1 MEFRAEEFLS
11 EKVSREEVEVLKKE
25 ELLKLAEYLKIKV
38 TKQTSRVQV
47 KAEVCEKLEKEGLLS
62 ETEVGQRM
70 VNNNMREMT
79 DREYELEMKR
89 LEMQEREREKEREMQ
104 ERERE
109 KEREMQER
117 EKEREMQERERKEER
132 EMQERERKEERE
144 LKLLELKMKERE
156 LQLAFEKEIKIA
168 ELQQRTGRQ
177 ESEGKEAVRN
187 IKLVPKF
194 NEKDVEKFFL
204 HFEKLAESMEW
215 SKSIWTV
222 LLQSV
227 LIGKAQEV
235 YSALSVEQ
243 STDYDVVKNTIM
255 QAYELVPEAYRQK
268 FRSRQKGVGETY
280 VEFAREKETLF
291 DRWCSSKEVGEDYHK
306 LREVMLLEEF
316 KNSVRREVKTH
327 LEEQKVDTLRKAAK
341 MADEYELTH
350 KEEFVKKRENPYSR
364 EAQRSV
370 GYNPRME
377 SKYYSNR
384 AKVETGE
391 TKMKSKSEGK
401 VEHNERKEQKAFQG
415 PTCYHCKKKGHVM
428 SDCWFLKKADSKR
441 ATVNLVGRKA
451 SVEVKG
457 LQESSGQKETGRGNT
472 RCFES
477 FISRGSIKNE
487 KKDGGE
493 KSVVI
498 LRDTG
503 ASQTLMSSS
512 VLKVREKAS
521 EGDSVLIKGVGG
533 DYKPVPLQ
541 KVYLKSD
548 LVTGPV
554 EVGIVSEIPV
564 EGVDVVLG
572 NDLAGDRVKA
582 DPHMCKGPSIE
593 KEDSDKKSQDD
604 QGTDQA
610 YVVTRSKK
618 MKAKQETS
626 EEKNEMGME
635 NTFMNQNDGCQSD
648 DELKRSEDCEKD
660 DGEIEETKTVQSQ
673 EGKESDNESQRG
685 EDFEKDGDEIEETKA
700 VKNRKGKVAQENLKR
715 SQQKMK
721 EQYDKGIKERQLR
734 TGDKVLIMLPVPG
747 EPLRAKFCGPY
758 EVEKKVNDL
767 NYVVSTPDR
776 RKKKRLCHIN
786 MLEQNFERQDKAQV
800 ASVQRYC
807 ENANT
812 DQSEA
817 KDNQVEGE
825 EEENKEFE
833 RDMKLHNSD
842 VLRNIHLKL
851 SPLET
856 KKQEW
861 KIFESLRQEN
871 LVINLVKSEI
881 AQDYIENLG
890 HEVGRGSVK
899 KKKKEKKRKEKK
911 AKVQAIA
918 KYPEPKDKKALMRF
932 LGMAGY
938 YRKFCR
944 NFSNVVNPLTNL
956 MKKGVKFHW
965 DMNCQNAFDKVKAM
979 LMNAPVLSAPQ
990 FEKPFKIM
998 IDASDVGVGAVLLQT
1013 DERGLEHPV
1022 CYYSKKLNKHQQRY
1036 STIEKEGLGLVLALQ
1051 QFEVYI
1057 NSGKHEI
1064 EVFTDHNP
1072 LTFLGRMKNNNQRI
1086 LRWSLLLQEY
1096 NIVIKHVPG
1105 KENVIADA
1113 LSRI

>member
-1 MEFRAEEFLS
+1 M
-11 EKVSREEVEVLKKE
+11 
-25 ELLKLAEYLKIKV
+25 
-38 TKQTSRVQV
+38 
-47 KAEVCEKLEKEGLLS
+47 
-62 ETEVGQRM
+62 
-70 VNNNMREMT
+70 
-79 DREYELEMKR
+79 
-89 LEMQEREREKEREMQ
+89 
-104 ERERE
+104 
-109 KEREMQER
+109 
-117 EKEREMQERERKEER
+117 
-132 EMQERERKEERE
+132 
-144 LKLLELKMKERE
+144 KLLELKMKERE

-451 SVEVKG
+451 SMEVKG

-512 VLKVREKAS
+512 VLQVREKAS

-564 EGVDVVLG
+564 EGVDMLLG

-582 DPHMCKGPSIE
+582 DPHMCKEPSAE

-604 QGTDQA
+604 QEMYQA
-610 YVVTRSKK
+610 CVVTRSMK
-618 MKAKQETS
+618 MKEKQETN
-626 EEKNEMGME
+626 EEKNEMGLE
-635 NTFMNQNDGCQSD
+635 NTFMNQNDGCESD
-648 DELKRSEDCEKD
+648 DESKGSEDCEKD
-660 DGEIEETKTVQSQ
+660 DGESEEIRTVKSQ
-673 EGKESDNESQRG
+673 EGKDKEVKRLTCDRLVLIQDQRMDLEVRKLRKRAVTVEEAKTEPVCYFEQAGVLMRKWRPPEVPREDEWKIIYQIVLPEKYRKQVLEVAHELPTAGHLGVRKTENRIMQHFYWPKMKRDVADFCRTCHTCQMIGKPNQKIKPAPLQPITSIGEPFGRVIIDCVGPLPKSKTGNKYLLTIMCVSTRFPEAVPLRKITAPVIVNALTKFFTVFGMPKEIQTDLGSNFTSGIFQQVMHQLQIKHVTSSAYHPQSQGALERYHQTLKTMMKAYCFNNQNEWDEGIHLLLFATREVVQESLGFSPFELVFGHTVRGPLKALKEKWLNEDQ
-685 EDFEKDGDEIEETKA
+685 EKQMDLLDYVCTF
-700 VKNRKGKVAQENLKR
+700 KNRLQVACKAAQENLKR

-721 EQYDKGIKERQLR
+721 EQYDKGTKERQLR
-734 TGDKVLIMLPVPG
+734 TGDKVLILLPVPG

-776 RKKKRLCHIN
+776 RKTKRLCHIN
-786 MLEQNFERQDKAQV
+786 MLKQYFERQDKAQV

-812 DQSEA
+812 DQS
-817 KDNQVEGE
+817 KQKTIRW
-825 EEENKEFE
+825 KE
-833 RDMKLHNSD
+833 R
-842 VLRNIHLKL
+842 
-851 SPLET
+851 
-856 KKQEW
+856 
-861 KIFESLRQEN
+861 
-871 LVINLVKSEI
+871 
-881 AQDYIENLG
+881 
-890 HEVGRGSVK
+890 K
-899 KKKKEKKRKEKK
+899 KKTKS
-911 AKVQAIA
+911 
-918 KYPEPKDKKALMRF
+918 L
-932 LGMAGY
+932 
-938 YRKFCR
+938 
-944 NFSNVVNPLTNL
+944 
-956 MKKGVKFHW
+956 KG
-965 DMNCQNAFDKVKAM
+965 
-979 LMNAPVLSAPQ
+979 
-990 FEKPFKIM
+990 I
-998 IDASDVGVGAVLLQT
+998 
-1013 DERGLEHPV
+1013 
-1022 CYYSKKLNKHQQRY
+1022 
-1036 STIEKEGLGLVLALQ
+1036 
-1051 QFEVYI
+1051 
-1057 NSGKHEI
+1057 
-1064 EVFTDHNP
+1064 
-1072 LTFLGRMKNNNQRI
+1072 
-1086 LRWSLLLQEY
+1086 
-1096 NIVIKHVPG
+1096 
-1105 KENVIADA
+1105 
-1113 LSRI
+1113 

>member
-1 MEFRAEEFLS
+1 
-11 EKVSREEVEVLKKE
+11 
-25 ELLKLAEYLKIKV
+25 
-38 TKQTSRVQV
+38 
-47 KAEVCEKLEKEGLLS
+47 
-62 ETEVGQRM
+62 
-70 VNNNMREMT
+70 
-79 DREYELEMKR
+79 
-89 LEMQEREREKEREMQ
+89 
-104 ERERE
+104 
-109 KEREMQER
+109 MQER
-117 EKEREMQERERKEER
+117 EKEREKCKKE
-132 EMQERERKEERE
+132 KEERE

-268 FRSRQKGVGETY
+268 FRSRQKGIGETY

-451 SVEVKG
+451 SMEVKG

-512 VLKVREKAS
+512 VLQVREKAS

-610 YVVTRSKK
+610 CVVTRSKK
-618 MKAKQETS
+618 LKAKQETS
-626 EEKNEMGME
+626 EEKNEMGLE
-635 NTFMNQNDGCQSD
+635 NTFMN
-648 DELKRSEDCEKD
+648 R
-660 DGEIEETKTVQSQ
+660 
-673 EGKESDNESQRG
+673 
-685 EDFEKDGDEIEETKA
+685 
-700 VKNRKGKVAQENLKR
+700 
-715 SQQKMK
+715 
-721 EQYDKGIKERQLR
+721 YDR
-734 TGDKVLIMLPVPG
+734 
-747 EPLRAKFCGPY
+747 
-758 EVEKKVNDL
+758 
-767 NYVVSTPDR
+767 VS
-776 RKKKRLCHIN
+776 K
-786 MLEQNFERQDKAQV
+786 
-800 ASVQRYC
+800 
-807 ENANT
+807 
-812 DQSEA
+812 
-817 KDNQVEGE
+817 
-825 EEENKEFE
+825 
-833 RDMKLHNSD
+833 
-842 VLRNIHLKL
+842 
-851 SPLET
+851 
-856 KKQEW
+856 
-861 KIFESLRQEN
+861 
-871 LVINLVKSEI
+871 
-881 AQDYIENLG
+881 
-890 HEVGRGSVK
+890 
-899 KKKKEKKRKEKK
+899 
-911 AKVQAIA
+911 
-918 KYPEPKDKKALMRF
+918 
-932 LGMAGY
+932 
-938 YRKFCR
+938 
-944 NFSNVVNPLTNL
+944 
-956 MKKGVKFHW
+956 
-965 DMNCQNAFDKVKAM
+965 
-979 LMNAPVLSAPQ
+979 
-990 FEKPFKIM
+990 
-998 IDASDVGVGAVLLQT
+998 
-1013 DERGLEHPV
+1013 
-1022 CYYSKKLNKHQQRY
+1022 
-1036 STIEKEGLGLVLALQ
+1036 
-1051 QFEVYI
+1051 
-1057 NSGKHEI
+1057 
-1064 EVFTDHNP
+1064 
-1072 LTFLGRMKNNNQRI
+1072 
-1086 LRWSLLLQEY
+1086 
-1096 NIVIKHVPG
+1096 
-1105 KENVIADA
+1105 
-1113 LSRI
+1113 

>member
-79 DREYELEMKR
+79 DREYELEMKK
-89 LEMQEREREKEREMQ
+89 LEIQ
-104 ERERE
+104 
-109 KEREMQER
+109 
-117 EKEREMQERERKEER
+117 EREMQERERKEER
-132 EMQERERKEERE
+132 EMQERERKEEREMQERERKEEREMQERKEERE

-268 FRSRQKGVGETY
+268 FRSRQKGGGETY

-428 SDCWFLKKADSKR
+428 SDCWFLKKTDSKR

-451 SVEVKG
+451 SMEVKG

-512 VLKVREKAS
+512 VLQVREKAS

-564 EGVDVVLG
+564 EGVDLVLG

-610 YVVTRSKK
+610 CVVTRSKK
-618 MKAKQETS
+618 LKAKQETS
-626 EEKNEMGME
+626 EEKNEMGLE
-635 NTFMNQNDGCQSD
+635 KTFMNRYDRCQSD
-648 DELKRSEDCEKD
+648 DELKRE
-660 DGEIEETKTVQSQ
+660 
-673 EGKESDNESQRG
+673 
-685 EDFEKDGDEIEETKA
+685 
-700 VKNRKGKVAQENLKR
+700 
-715 SQQKMK
+715 
-721 EQYDKGIKERQLR
+721 
-734 TGDKVLIMLPVPG
+734 
-747 EPLRAKFCGPY
+747 
-758 EVEKKVNDL
+758 
-767 NYVVSTPDR
+767 
-776 RKKKRLCHIN
+776 
-786 MLEQNFERQDKAQV
+786 
-800 ASVQRYC
+800 
-807 ENANT
+807 
-812 DQSEA
+812 
-817 KDNQVEGE
+817 
-825 EEENKEFE
+825 
-833 RDMKLHNSD
+833 
-842 VLRNIHLKL
+842 
-851 SPLET
+851 
-856 KKQEW
+856 
-861 KIFESLRQEN
+861 
-871 LVINLVKSEI
+871 
-881 AQDYIENLG
+881 
-890 HEVGRGSVK
+890 
-899 KKKKEKKRKEKK
+899 
-911 AKVQAIA
+911 
-918 KYPEPKDKKALMRF
+918 
-932 LGMAGY
+932 
-938 YRKFCR
+938 
-944 NFSNVVNPLTNL
+944 
-956 MKKGVKFHW
+956 
-965 DMNCQNAFDKVKAM
+965 
-979 LMNAPVLSAPQ
+979 
-990 FEKPFKIM
+990 
-998 IDASDVGVGAVLLQT
+998 
-1013 DERGLEHPV
+1013 
-1022 CYYSKKLNKHQQRY
+1022 
-1036 STIEKEGLGLVLALQ
+1036 
-1051 QFEVYI
+1051 
-1057 NSGKHEI
+1057 
-1064 EVFTDHNP
+1064 
-1072 LTFLGRMKNNNQRI
+1072 
-1086 LRWSLLLQEY
+1086 
-1096 NIVIKHVPG
+1096 
-1105 KENVIADA
+1105 
-1113 LSRI
+1113 

>member
-79 DREYELEMKR
+79 DREFELEMKR
-89 LEMQEREREKEREMQ
+89 LEMQ
-104 ERERE
+104 E

-117 EKEREMQERERKEER
+117 EKEREMQERERKKER
-132 EMQERERKEERE
+132 EMQEREKEREMQERKEERE

-177 ESEGKEAVRN
+177 ESGGKEAVRN

-204 HFEKLAESMEW
+204 HFEKLAESMGW

-391 TKMKSKSEGK
+391 TKMKSKNEGK

-457 LQESSGQKETGRGNT
+457 LQGSFGQKETGRGNT

-512 VLKVREKAS
+512 VLQVREKAS

-582 DPHMCKGPSIE
+582 DPHTCKGPSVE
-593 KEDSDKKSQDD
+593 REDSEKKSQDD

-610 YVVTRSKK
+610 CVVTRSKK
-618 MKAKQETS
+618 LKAKQETS

-635 NTFMNQNDGCQSD
+635 STFMNQNDGCQSD

-660 DGEIEETKTVQSQ
+660 DGESEETKTVQSR
-673 EGKESDNESQRG
+673 EGKESDDESQKSD
-685 EDFEKDGDEIEETKA
+685 DFEKDGDEIEETKA
-700 VKNRKGKVAQENLKR
+700 VKNRDSKVVQENLKR

-721 EQYDKGIKERQLR
+721 EPAGKGANEWQLR
-734 TGDKVLIMLPVPG
+734 TGDKVIILLPVLD
-747 EPLRAKFCGPY
+747 EPWRAKFCGPY
-758 EVEKKVNDL
+758 EVKTKVNDL
-767 NYVVSTPDR
+767 IM
-776 RKKKRLCHIN
+776 LCPHQI
-786 MLEQNFERQDKAQV
+786 EGRQ
-800 ASVQRYC
+800 
-807 ENANT
+807 
-812 DQSEA
+812 
-817 KDNQVEGE
+817 
-825 EEENKEFE
+825 
-833 RDMKLHNSD
+833 
-842 VLRNIHLKL
+842 
-851 SPLET
+851 
-856 KKQEW
+856 
-861 KIFESLRQEN
+861 
-871 LVINLVKSEI
+871 
-881 AQDYIENLG
+881 
-890 HEVGRGSVK
+890 RGFV
-899 KKKKEKKRKEKK
+899 
-911 AKVQAIA
+911 
-918 KYPEPKDKKALMRF
+918 
-932 LGMAGY
+932 
-938 YRKFCR
+938 
-944 NFSNVVNPLTNL
+944 T
-956 MKKGVKFHW
+956 
-965 DMNCQNAFDKVKAM
+965 
-979 LMNAPVLSAPQ
+979 
-990 FEKPFKIM
+990 
-998 IDASDVGVGAVLLQT
+998 
-1013 DERGLEHPV
+1013 
-1022 CYYSKKLNKHQQRY
+1022 
-1036 STIEKEGLGLVLALQ
+1036 
-1051 QFEVYI
+1051 
-1057 NSGKHEI
+1057 
-1064 EVFTDHNP
+1064 
-1072 LTFLGRMKNNNQRI
+1072 
-1086 LRWSLLLQEY
+1086 
-1096 NIVIKHVPG
+1096 
-1105 KENVIADA
+1105 
-1113 LSRI
+1113 

>member
-1 MEFRAEEFLS
+1 
-11 EKVSREEVEVLKKE
+11 
-25 ELLKLAEYLKIKV
+25 
-38 TKQTSRVQV
+38 
-47 KAEVCEKLEKEGLLS
+47 
-62 ETEVGQRM
+62 
-70 VNNNMREMT
+70 MT

-89 LEMQEREREKEREMQ
+89 LEI
-104 ERERE
+104 
-109 KEREMQER
+109 
-117 EKEREMQERERKEER
+117 QERERKEER
-132 EMQERERKEERE
+132 EMQERKEEREMQERKEERE
-144 LKLLELKMKERE
+144 LKLLELKIKERE

-194 NEKDVEKFFL
+194 NEKDVEKFLL

-364 EAQRSV
+364 EAQWSV
-370 GYNPRME
+370 GHNPRME

-401 VEHNERKEQKAFQG
+401 VEHNERKKQKVFQG

-477 FISRGSIKNE
+477 FISRGSIKNK

-512 VLKVREKAS
+512 VLQVREKAS

-564 EGVDVVLG
+564 EGVDMVLG

-610 YVVTRSKK
+610 CVVTRSKK
-618 MKAKQETS
+618 LKAKQETS
-626 EEKNEMGME
+626 EEKNEMGVE
-635 NTFMNQNDGCQSD
+635 STLMNRDDRCQSD

-673 EGKESDNESQRG
+673 EGKESDDEPQRS
-685 EDFEKDGDEIEETKA
+685 EYFEKDGDEIEETKA
-700 VKNRKGKVAQENLKR
+700 VKNREGKVAQENLKR

-721 EQYDKGIKERQLR
+721 EQYDKRTKERQLR
-734 TGDKVLIMLPVPG
+734 TGDKVLILLPVPG

-776 RKKKRLCHIN
+776 RKTKRLCHIN
-786 MLEQNFERQDKAQV
+786 MLKQYFERQDKAQV
-800 ASVQRYC
+800 ATVQRYF

-817 KDNQVEGE
+817 KDNQMEGE

-842 VLRNIHLKL
+842 VLRNVHLKL
-851 SPLET
+851 SHLET
-856 KKQEW
+856 KKQKW
-861 KIFESLRQEN
+861 KFFERLRQEN
-871 LVINLVKSEI
+871 LVIGLVKSEI

-890 HEVGRGSVK
+890 HEVGRSSVK
-899 KKKKEKKRKEKK
+899 KKKKEKK

-918 KYPEPKDKKALMRF
+918 KYPEPKDKKALMRY

-965 DMNCQNAFDKVKAM
+965 DMSCQNAFDKVKAM

-998 IDASDVGVGAVLLQT
+998 IDASDIGVGAVLLQT

-1057 NSGKHEI
+1057 NSGGSISQCRGCCKR
-1064 EVFTDHNP
+1064 
-1072 LTFLGRMKNNNQRI
+1072 LQLNNTESQV
-1086 LRWSLLLQEY
+1086 LLDLF
-1096 NIVIKHVPG
+1096 G
-1105 KENVIADA
+1105 
-1113 LSRI
+1113 L

>member
-47 KAEVCEKLEKEGLLS
+47 KAEVSEKLEKEGLLS

-89 LEMQEREREKEREMQ
+89 LEMQERERREEREM
-104 ERERE
+104 RERE
-109 KEREMQER
+109 KEREMQ
-117 EKEREMQERERKEER
+117 
-132 EMQERERKEERE
+132 ERKEERE

-268 FRSRQKGVGETY
+268 FRSRQKGIGETY

-291 DRWCSSKEVGEDYHK
+291 DIGGAVQRKWVRIITNW
-306 LREVMLLEEF
+306 REVMLLEEF

-477 FISRGSIKNE
+477 FMSRGIIKNK

-512 VLKVREKAS
+512 VLQVREKAS
-521 EGDSVLIKGVGG
+521 ENDSVLIKGVGG

-564 EGVDVVLG
+564 EGVDMVLG

-582 DPHMCKGPSIE
+582 DPHMCKEPSIE
-593 KEDSDKKSQDD
+593 KEDSDKKSQDG

-610 YVVTRSKK
+610 CVVTRSKK
-618 MKAKQETS
+618 LKAKQETS
-626 EEKNEMGME
+626 EGKNEMGVE
-635 NTFMNQNDGCQSD
+635 NTLMNRDDRCQSD

-673 EGKESDNESQRG
+673 EGKESDDESQRS

-700 VKNRKGKVAQENLKR
+700 VKNREGKVAQENLKR

-721 EQYDKGIKERQLR
+721 EQDDKGAKERQLR
-734 TGDKVLIMLPVPG
+734 TGDRVLILLPVPG
-747 EPLRAKFCGPY
+747 EPLRAKFCGLY
-758 EVEKKVNDL
+758 EVERKVDDL

-776 RKKKRLCHIN
+776 RKTKRLCHIN
-786 MLEQNFERQDKAQV
+786 MLKQYFERQDKAQV

-817 KDNQVEGE
+817 KDNQMEGE
-825 EEENKEFE
+825 EDGNKEFE

-842 VLRNIHLKL
+842 VLRNVHLKL
-851 SPLET
+851 SHLET
-856 KKQEW
+856 KKQ
-861 KIFESLRQEN
+861 KRKFFERLRQAN
-871 LVINLVKSEI
+871 LVINLEKSEL
-881 AQDYIENLG
+881 AQDYIEYLG
-890 HEVGRGSVK
+890 HEVGQGSV
-899 KKKKEKKRKEKK
+899 KKKKEKKRKREKKKK

-1105 KENVIADA
+1105 RENVIADA

>member
-1 MEFRAEEFLS
+1 MEFRAEEFLG

-38 TKQTSRVQV
+38 TKQTNRVQV

-70 VNNNMREMT
+70 VNDNMREMT

-89 LEMQEREREKEREMQ
+89 LEMQER
-104 ERERE
+104 
-109 KEREMQER
+109 
-117 EKEREMQERERKEER
+117 KEER
-132 EMQERERKEERE
+132 EMQERERREERE
-144 LKLLELKMKERE
+144 LKLLELKMKEKE

-451 SVEVKG
+451 SMEVKG

-512 VLKVREKAS
+512 VLQVREKAS
-521 EGDSVLIKGVGG
+521 EDDSVLIKGVGG

-564 EGVDVVLG
+564 EGVDMVLG

-582 DPHMCKGPSIE
+582 DPHMCEGPSIE

-610 YVVTRSKK
+610 CVVTRSKK
-618 MKAKQETS
+618 LKAKQETS
-626 EEKNEMGME
+626 EEKNEMGLE
-635 NTFMNQNDGCQSD
+635 NTFMNRYDRCQSD
-648 DELKRSEDCEKD
+648 DELKRSEECEKD
-660 DGEIEETKTVQSQ
+660 DCEIEETKTVQSQEDKESDNESQRSEDFEKDGDEIEETKTVQSQ
-673 EGKESDNESQRG
+673 EGKEGDNESQRN
-685 EDFEKDGDEIEETKA
+685 EDFEKDGGETKETEA
-700 VKNRKGKVAQENLKR
+700 VQNREGKVAQENLKR

-721 EQYDKGIKERQLR
+721 EQYDKGTKERQLR
-734 TGDKVLIMLPVPG
+734 TGDKVLILLPVPG
-747 EPLRAKFCGPY
+747 EPLRAEFCELY

-776 RKKKRLCHIN
+776 RKTKRLCHIN
-786 MLEQNFERQDKAQV
+786 MLKQYFERQDKAQPFKGIV
-800 ASVQRYC
+800 KMQTMVKVKQKTIRW
-807 ENANT
+807 
-812 DQSEA
+812 
-817 KDNQVEGE
+817 
-825 EEENKEFE
+825 KE
-833 RDMKLHNSD
+833 R
-842 VLRNIHLKL
+842 
-851 SPLET
+851 
-856 KKQEW
+856 
-861 KIFESLRQEN
+861 
-871 LVINLVKSEI
+871 
-881 AQDYIENLG
+881 
-890 HEVGRGSVK
+890 K
-899 KKKKEKKRKEKK
+899 KKTKS
-911 AKVQAIA
+911 
-918 KYPEPKDKKALMRF
+918 L
-932 LGMAGY
+932 
-938 YRKFCR
+938 
-944 NFSNVVNPLTNL
+944 
-956 MKKGVKFHW
+956 KG
-965 DMNCQNAFDKVKAM
+965 
-979 LMNAPVLSAPQ
+979 
-990 FEKPFKIM
+990 I
-998 IDASDVGVGAVLLQT
+998 
-1013 DERGLEHPV
+1013 
-1022 CYYSKKLNKHQQRY
+1022 
-1036 STIEKEGLGLVLALQ
+1036 
-1051 QFEVYI
+1051 
-1057 NSGKHEI
+1057 
-1064 EVFTDHNP
+1064 
-1072 LTFLGRMKNNNQRI
+1072 
-1086 LRWSLLLQEY
+1086 
-1096 NIVIKHVPG
+1096 
-1105 KENVIADA
+1105 
-1113 LSRI
+1113 

>member
-117 EKEREMQERERKEER
+117 EREKEREMQERERKEER
-132 EMQERERKEERE
+132 E
-144 LKLLELKMKERE
+144 LNLLELKMKERE

-451 SVEVKG
+451 SMEVKG

-512 VLKVREKAS
+512 VLQVREKAS
-521 EGDSVLIKGVGG
+521 EGDSVLVKGVGG

-564 EGVDVVLG
+564 EGVDMVLG

-610 YVVTRSKK
+610 WVVTRSKK
-618 MKAKQETS
+618 LKAKQETS

-635 NTFMNQNDGCQSD
+635 STLMNQNDGCQSD

-673 EGKESDNESQRG
+673 EGKESDNESQRS
-685 EDFEKDGDEIEETKA
+685 EDFEKDGDESEETKTVQSREGKESDDESQKSDDFEKDGDETEETKA
-700 VKNRKGKVAQENLKR
+700 VESQAYKAAQENLKR

-721 EQYDKGIKERQLR
+721 EPAGKGANEWQLR
-734 TGDKVLIMLPVPG
+734 TGDKVIILLPVLD
-747 EPLRAKFCGPY
+747 EPWRAKFCGPY
-758 EVEKKVNDL
+758 EVKTKVNDL
-767 NYVVSTPDR
+767 IM
-776 RKKKRLCHIN
+776 LCP
-786 MLEQNFERQDKAQV
+786 RQIEGR
-800 ASVQRYC
+800 QRGFV
-807 ENANT
+807 T
-812 DQSEA
+812 
-817 KDNQVEGE
+817 
-825 EEENKEFE
+825 
-833 RDMKLHNSD
+833 
-842 VLRNIHLKL
+842 
-851 SPLET
+851 
-856 KKQEW
+856 
-861 KIFESLRQEN
+861 
-871 LVINLVKSEI
+871 
-881 AQDYIENLG
+881 
-890 HEVGRGSVK
+890 
-899 KKKKEKKRKEKK
+899 
-911 AKVQAIA
+911 
-918 KYPEPKDKKALMRF
+918 
-932 LGMAGY
+932 
-938 YRKFCR
+938 
-944 NFSNVVNPLTNL
+944 
-956 MKKGVKFHW
+956 
-965 DMNCQNAFDKVKAM
+965 
-979 LMNAPVLSAPQ
+979 
-990 FEKPFKIM
+990 
-998 IDASDVGVGAVLLQT
+998 
-1013 DERGLEHPV
+1013 
-1022 CYYSKKLNKHQQRY
+1022 
-1036 STIEKEGLGLVLALQ
+1036 
-1051 QFEVYI
+1051 
-1057 NSGKHEI
+1057 
-1064 EVFTDHNP
+1064 
-1072 LTFLGRMKNNNQRI
+1072 
-1086 LRWSLLLQEY
+1086 
-1096 NIVIKHVPG
+1096 
-1105 KENVIADA
+1105 
-1113 LSRI
+1113 